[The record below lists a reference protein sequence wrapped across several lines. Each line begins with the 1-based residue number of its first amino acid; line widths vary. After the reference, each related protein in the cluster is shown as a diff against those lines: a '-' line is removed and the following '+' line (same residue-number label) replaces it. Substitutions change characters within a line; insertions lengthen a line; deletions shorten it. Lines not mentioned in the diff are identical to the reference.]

1 MYDPRYAAV
10 NTLLLDYYEESCLDY
25 SYDEMIEEIRN
36 TSWAGDGADSG
47 GLLILHK
54 LYLLIKC
61 FALTAKSLS
70 HKKIFSNSLY
80 FLVSN

>member
-1 MYDPRYAAV
+1 M

-25 SYDEMIEEIRN
+25 SYDEMIEEIKN

-47 GLLILHK
+47 GLLILLK
-54 LYLLIKC
+54 CYLLLKY

-70 HKKIFSNSLY
+70 HKKEIF
-80 FLVSN
+80 